1 MIVDLAYFQTG
12 IGNEPLSP
20 LVEDLD
26 LVDFANLDEV
36 QRSELVM
43 NFVKNSKSERY
54 QKELVT
60 VEKEQRDL
68 KHLVL
73 RAETSRIQIKA

>member
-1 MIVDLAYFQTG
+1 
-12 IGNEPLSP
+12 
-20 LVEDLD
+20 
-26 LVDFANLDEV
+26 
-36 QRSELVM
+36 M